1 MYFIKS
7 IYSNPHKNGRA
18 ACAFRRKSL
27 QSSQMKREIKN
38 IRIAMSIFDRDG
50 SRIFAGSVK
59 GKQVFSALVEQ
70 TDTPNVPTRLLL
82 DFTDIDVATGSFL
95 RESVY
100 AYRTHA
106 RSQWPFL
113 YPVIANASGNIVEEL
128 NMCLEPR
135 SDAMISV
142 TVNESGEVSKSLLIG
157 SLDGKQRDA
166 MRVVI
171 ERQEVDA
178 PTLARDSNESAT
190 TWNNRLAA
198 LASKGLIV
206 EQSLGRSKL
215 YFPLVEG
222 LKYGP

>member
-1 MYFIKS
+1 
-7 IYSNPHKNGRA
+7 
-18 ACAFRRKSL
+18 
-27 QSSQMKREIKN
+27 MKHEIKN
-38 IRIAMSIFDRDG
+38 IRFSMSAFDRDD

-59 GKQVFSALVEQ
+59 GKQVFSALVAQ
-70 TDTPNVPTRLLL
+70 TDTPSIPTRLLL

-113 YPVIANASGNIVEEL
+113 YPVIANASVNIIEEL
-128 NMCLEPR
+128 SMCLEPR
-135 SDAMISV
+135 SDAMIAM
-142 TVNESGEVSKSLLIG
+142 TVNEFGEATRASLIG
-157 SLDGKQRDA
+157 TLDGKQREA

-198 LASKGLIV
+198 LALKGLIV
-206 EQSLGRSKL
+206 EQSLGRSKR

-222 LKYGP
+222 LKNGD